1 MKIVGTPKIKS
12 IQVFF
17 HPLANIPGLF
27 FAKISGLPA
36 FYYTLKQ
43 DRHVW
48 LWQLHRS
55 YGSIIRIAS
64 SSIVANTLGA
74 YRAIYDSKKDVYK
87 GEYYKNCTEK
97 PVHARKKQVLATAFS
112 DKALRLAELFIY
124 ANIRSFN
131 MAELMSYL
139 IFDILGDLC
148 FRKCFNIKELGSDLR
163 HIPSLMAS
171 FIRIMHPIAF
181 SPFVSLWVYLKPR
194 GLDKFLREMAPSS
207 LKNWEQFILQCFTER
222 AQAEKQSKYQD
233 QVGSG
238 LTSSRKDFFHYLFQA
253 RDQQSGRIA
262 YTRAELL
269 GETENLIVAGSDT
282 TALFYLT
289 YHPDIQSRVAD
300 KVKSIF
306 FSFDEM
312 TANSN
317 KLYDCIYLRAFT
329 KEVLRMSLPGPA
341 DLSREVLSDGLVIDD
356 LRIPLSTTVGTA
368 LYCMHYNDAYFD
380 ALFTFSPDRWIVNH
394 KDKTGSSAVR
404 VARAESCF
412 SAFST
417 GPRACIGKNLA
428 YLEMYIVIAK
438 ILYRFEIRRDICNNF
453 GGGSPRAGDG
463 RRAAGQYQL
472 YDIFVALRNG
482 PMVQL
487 RHRTPHP

>member
-1 MKIVGTPKIKS
+1 MSGSGNS
-12 IQVFF
+12 IGDTV
-17 HPLANIPGLF
+17 
-27 FAKISGLPA
+27 KW
-36 FYYTLKQ
+36 
-43 DRHVW
+43 R
-48 LWQLHRS
+48 
-55 YGSIIRIAS
+55 SIIRIAP
-64 SSIVANTLGA
+64 SSIVANTPGA
-74 YRAIYDSKKDVYK
+74 YRAIYDSKKDVRK
-87 GEYYKNCTEK
+87 GEYYKVYPRQADALTTWNCTEK
-97 PVHARKKQVLATAFS
+97 PVHARKKQVLAAAFS
-112 DKALRLAELFIY
+112 DKALRSAEPFIH
-124 ANIRSFN
+124 ANVDRWCELLSREIKAGAEWTGSLN
-131 MAELMSYL
+131 MAELTSYL

-148 FRKCFNIKELGSDLR
+148 FGKCFNMKEPGSDLR
-163 HIPSLMAS
+163 HISSLMAS

-194 GLDKFLREMAPSS
+194 GLDRFLREMAPSS

-222 AQAEKQSKYQD
+222 AQAEEQSKLSRVD

-238 LTSSRKDFFHYLFQA
+238 LTGSRKDFFHYLFQA
-253 RDQQSGRIA
+253 RDQQSGRMA

-282 TALFYLT
+282 TATALSAALFYLT

-300 KVKSIF
+300 EVTSIF
-306 FSFDEM
+306 SSFDDM

-329 KEVLRMSLPGPA
+329 KEVLRMSPPGPA

-356 LRIPLSTTVGTA
+356 LRVPPGTTVGA
-368 LYCMHYNDAYFD
+368 ASYCMHYNDAYFD
-380 ALFTFSPDRWIVNH
+380 APFTFNPDRWIVNH
-394 KDKTGSSAVR
+394 KDKTGSSAAR

-438 ILYRFEIRRDICNNF
+438 ILYQFEIRRDICNNL
-453 GGGSPRAGDG
+453 GGGSPRARDG
-463 RRAAGQYQL
+463 RRDAGQYQL
-472 YDIFVALRNG
+472 YDIFVAIRNG

-487 RHRTPHP
+487 RHRVPHS